1 MPRLPLPPE
10 LLAGS
15 FTARAADSLGVSR
28 KRTRRPDVFIPS
40 RGIRIPA
47 ESSGG
52 PTANLR
58 AFTALDDDSTITH
71 HSGGRVWA
79 MGLPSWMQED
89 WRIHVAREREGSK
102 PRRHN
107 VVGHRLTFR
116 PGEVMV
122 VDGLRVTSPARTW
135 LDLAALL
142 TPDELVAAGDS
153 IVVEHGPDFPVPR
166 VALATVADL
175 QRMVAAHP
183 GMRGLRT
190 ARVALQDIRVGSD
203 SPQET
208 RMRLVLCRAGLGE
221 PVLNHVIRNGWGQ
234 PAVWPDAAYPEHR
247 IALQYDG
254 AHHGDPRQYRVDI
267 RRQAVTESLGWKE
280 IRVSKEDLD
289 GDRPFVVEK
298 VRAALGRQNPAERT
312 RGAPD
317 RLDPGPQVHARAAP
331 GGVRAVRSVEG
342 C

>member
-1 MPRLPLPPE
+1 MARLPLPPE

-47 ESSGG
+47 GGGGG
-52 PTANLR
+52 PGANLR
-58 AFTALDDDSTITH
+58 AFTALDGRSTITH
-71 HSGGRVWA
+71 HSGGRVWG

-89 WRIHVAREREGSK
+89 WRIHVARERDGSK

-116 PGEVMV
+116 SGEVVV

-135 LDLAALL
+135 LDLATFL

-166 VALATVADL
+166 AALAGIGDL

-190 ARVALQDIRVGSD
+190 ARAALADIRSGSD

-208 RMRLVLCRAGLGE
+208 RMRLILCRAGLGE
-221 PVLNHVIRNGWGQ
+221 PVLNYVIRHGSGL
-234 PAVWPDAAYPEHR
+234 PAVWPDAAYPGQR
-247 IALQYDG
+247 VALQYDG
-254 AHHGDPRQYRVDI
+254 AHHGDPRQYRLDI
-267 RRQAVTESLGWKE
+267 RRQALTEGLGWRE
-280 IRVSKEDLD
+280 VRVSKDDLD
-289 GDRPFVVEK
+289 GDRPLVVEK
-298 VRAALGRQNPAERT
+298 VRAALHRQVPAERT
-312 RGAPD
+312 LRAPNP
-317 RLDPGPQVHARAAP
+317 LDPGP
-331 GGVRAVRSVEG
+331 
-342 C
+342 